1 MDFPIETVRAAFPAL
16 SLTDNVRR
24 RIYLDNP
31 AGTQVPKSVAEAV
44 SRCLLS
50 TNANLGGFFETTVAA
65 QKVVD
70 DAHAAMAD
78 FLGAETA
85 EEIIIGANMTTLTYH
100 LSRTLGRGFAP
111 GDEIILT
118 RMDHEGNV
126 SPWLQLAEDRGLVVR
141 WLPFDQESWQVEP
154 AALAALLSDRTKL
167 VALNYASNLTGSI
180 NRVKELTHMARTAGA
195 LVYVDAVQFAPHGL
209 VDVTEIGCDFL
220 VCSAYKFFGPHMGI
234 LWGRRAVIDAL
245 QPYKCRCSSNE
256 LPERFELGT
265 PQIELMAGLTAAIG
279 HFEQLG
285 EAAGSKGSRRAK
297 IAAAFSSSIAYENVL
312 ALQLI
317 EGLSAID
324 GLTIHGITDPARVHE
339 RVPTVSF
346 TVEGIEPES
355 IVKPVN
361 GEGIFLWSGHNY
373 AWEIVHQLGIP
384 ADQGVV
390 RIGIAHY
397 NTASEIAETL
407 ESVTRTIAML
417 RQQRRV

>member
-1 MDFPIETVRAAFPAL
+1 MNFPIEAVRTAFPAL
-16 SLTDNVRR
+16 SLTDNGRR

-31 AGTQVPKSVAEAV
+31 AGTQVPRTVAEAV
-44 SRCLLS
+44 SQCLLS
-50 TNANLGGFFETTVAA
+50 TNANLGGFFETTLAA
-65 QKVVD
+65 QKIVD

-100 LSRTLGRGFAP
+100 MSRTIGRDFFP

-154 AALAALLSDRTKL
+154 AALSALLSDRTRL

-180 NRVKELTHMARTAGA
+180 NRVKELTRIAREAGA

-209 VDVTEIGCDFL
+209 VDVAEIGCDFL
-220 VCSAYKFFGPHMGI
+220 VCSAYKFFGPHISI

-265 PQIELMAGLTAAIG
+265 PQIELMAGLIAAVG
-279 HFEQLG
+279 HFERLG
-285 EAAGSKGSRRAK
+285 EAAGSKGSRRDK
-297 IAAAFSSSIAYENVL
+297 IAAAFSASIAYENTL

-317 EGLSAID
+317 DGLSTID
-324 GLTIHGITDPARVHE
+324 GLTIHGITDKARAHE

-346 TVEGIEPES
+346 TVEGIAPES
-355 IVKPVN
+355 IVRPMN
-361 GEGIFLWSGHNY
+361 AEGIFLWSGHNY

-397 NTASEIAETL
+397 NTAAEIGETL
-407 ESVTRTIAML
+407 ESVKRTISML
-417 RQQRRV
+417 RQQR